1 MGDDLLGRLA
11 AVTDEFQLV
20 EIGRSEYLAQ
30 NFLAAWSCRS
40 QDSAAVR

>member
-20 EIGRSEYLAQ
+20 EIGVVNIWLRT
-30 NFLAAWSCRS
+30 F
-40 QDSAAVR
+40 